1 MKRPDQDRDETDGQA
16 DIFIHTQQYV
26 VTDRQTFHRETV
38 VIDRG
43 EFRKLMSRLWP
54 NNITSHPRQR
64 AARTP
69 YLFALLHC
77 ILGVEGQSGAAM
89 GFERR
94 SAWAT
99 H

>member
-1 MKRPDQDRDETDGQA
+1 MRKTRAADGRCDGRGETYL
-16 DIFIHTQQYV
+16 HTQQSV
-26 VTDRQTFHRETV
+26 VTDRQTSPGETV
-38 VIDRG
+38 VIDR
-43 EFRKLMSRLWP
+43 EESRKLMSRLWA
-54 NNITSHPRQR
+54 NNITSHPQQR
-64 AARTP
+64 TARTP
-69 YLFALLHC
+69 YLSALLHC